1 MEQEQK
7 QKTIRHRG
15 TDSAKVIQVIETTS
29 LRGSGTDSDPI
40 RAVRQIWNFNGD
52 LIAEN
57 DPFID
62 EESQEPF
69 PQFSH
74 MK

>member
-1 MEQEQK
+1 MELTQK
-7 QKTIRHRG
+7 IIRHRG

-29 LRGSGTDSDPI
+29 LRGSGTDNDPI
-40 RAVRQIWNFNGD
+40 RAVRQIWNFNGE

-69 PQFSH
+69 PRLSH
-74 MK
+74 TK